1 MSPHLVL
8 LWQRNGFCSTS
19 TFTSAAGISAAAAQ
33 PSAAPSRA
41 ARSSAAIAAPTARAP
56 RLPPHRRRAT
66 IPHPSPTSLA
76 ARPPAAAAAAA
87 RAEQSRAG
95 QGRAQPAARPRSP
108 AQQTWQ
114 PPSQLADPGLRR
126 SGPGGATSD
135 WLASERAQKKQP
147 PIGTRPCPSFSMPN
161 RQQSS
166 VGGALSVGVGGPLR
180 SGKRTLARGGAP
192 RSAHTIE
199 PAPAGRRLG
208 GALTEG
214 AFRLAAEGHLLWALC
229 A

>member
-56 RLPPHRRRAT
+56 RRPPHRRRAT

-76 ARPPAAAAAAA
+76 AGAA
-87 RAEQSRAG
+87 RAEQSRAEQGRAG
-95 QGRAQPAARPRSP
+95 QSRAQPAARPRSP